1 MRDLTLI
8 VTRGHVQAHERFA
21 GPGHARHKHDRLPPL
36 LAGSGDD
43 PLHRSARDCEVHGP
57 ASLRMMSCTVWRASQ
72 DGDLAAKQ
80 AATRLWWEQHRHRYE
95 LVTSSSVLDEARS
108 GDRDQSSLRLASL
121 SGIHVL
127 TMSQEV
133 EFIGSELLR
142 KRWIPVGASLDAF
155 HVAFASAYQ
164 VNFLLTWNCSHLA
177 NEDVFRPIERW
188 LRNLGKHIPAICTP
202 THLIETDHDRETHR
216 R

>member
-1 MRDLTLI
+1 VYNRIFIAMPSVYVETTIPSFL
-8 VTRGHVQAHERFA
+8 VA
-21 GPGHARHKHDRLPPL
+21 
-36 LAGSGDD
+36 
-43 PLHRSARDCEVHGP
+43 
-57 ASLRMMSCTVWRASQ
+57 RASQ

-202 THLIETDHDRETHR
+202 THLIETDHDRETHSR
-216 R
+216 